1 MSKIA
6 ATIQRIKEERVGQT
20 GKRLLLVEGS
30 DDVTAFSIFLEKVLW
45 SVINPLWSGLRALG
59 FKEALLDVDKAQDD
73 TVIQTILNEWHKF
86 LEPQQIFEAFQTLH
100 ATVNTKEVSE
110 QLHRWIHGK
119 LFYQSVVHPA
129 LDQLLGQ
136 KTAEERR
143 LKIFRTRTLPDDLAP
158 LWAML
163 GL

>member
-1 MSKIA
+1 MH
-6 ATIQRIKEERVGQT
+6 RYVP
-20 GKRLLLVEGS
+20 V
-30 DDVTAFSIFLEKVLW
+30 
-45 SVINPLWSGLRALG
+45 
-59 FKEALLDVDKAQDD
+59 
-73 TVIQTILNEWHKF
+73 QTILNEWHEF

-110 QLHRWIHGK
+110 QLHLRIHGK

-136 KTAEERR
+136 KAADERR

-158 LWAML
+158 LWVML